1 MQTLF
6 LLLLLL
12 TEPNE
17 IRGIVQ
23 SCFTSGVVSV
33 GVFFVLGCYQAIRR
47 SSLRRNGGTASGA

>member
-1 MQTLF
+1 MKTLF
-6 LLLLLL
+6 LLLSLL

-17 IRGIVQ
+17 IRSVIQ

-47 SSLRRNGGTASGA
+47 SSLRRNGGTPSGT